1 MIDLNTLLAQAL
13 TKALDDALQPILA
26 RIATIEASVQHLD
39 VWSTSTGTILT
50 DRLTALESRAMTA
63 PSVNDLD
70 DLIDDRIGNYLDN
83 DDLASRIDVADL
95 DGLEQAISN
104 TLEGMDLED
113 TVRPVVEE
121 LLTHASITLG

>member
-1 MIDLNTLLAQAL
+1 MIDLNTLLSQAL

-26 RIATIEASVQHLD
+26 RIAAIESSVQHLD
-39 VWSTSTGTILT
+39 IWSTSTGTVLT

-104 TLEGMDLED
+104 TLEGMDLAD

-121 LLTHASITLG
+121 LLTNASITLG

>member
-113 TVRPVVEE
+113 TVRPVVED